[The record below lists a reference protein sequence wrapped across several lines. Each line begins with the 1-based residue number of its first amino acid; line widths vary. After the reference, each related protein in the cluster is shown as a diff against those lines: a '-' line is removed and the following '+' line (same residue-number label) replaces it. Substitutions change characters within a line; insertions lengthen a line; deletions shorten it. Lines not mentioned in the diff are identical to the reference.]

1 MLFVSISILWLI
13 HLSDTCS
20 LTVELSQS
28 TMEPI
33 VFENSDKNIP
43 VHGRKTFL
51 KMFINA
57 VEVFDKNL
65 RWAAYFFL
73 NPDKV
78 PAHKN
83 WYGFKSNNPAPYVK
97 ELKDFQDDLLKLT
110 KNLEFRTSQNDFMDE
125 LNRDLEKID
134 ETQKVIVNADKTSNK
149 YLIEK
154 DDYIELLE
162 KNIQDDYK
170 KENLQNME
178 KVTIE
183 HQKIVKNLELEE
195 RVFETTP
202 RSAFLTVKDHKD
214 NFINNT
220 KCRLLNPTKPEV
232 GKISKKILEHVV
244 NVVKSKSKL
253 RQWKNTHEVLMWFKQ
268 LKNKQKKTFILFDVC
283 SFYPSITPE
292 LLSLALDWATMYVNI
307 SRDEKNIIMQSKKSY
322 LYARNKPW
330 VKKGDKN
337 FDVGMGAF
345 DSAESCDIV
354 GLYLLDQLSNRIKEL
369 EVGIYRDDALGV
381 VETTARNAEK
391 IRQKI
396 IQIMSEHGLKI
407 TSTANLKVVE
417 FLDVSLDLKNECYR
431 PFIKPGDRPRYV
443 NSKSNH
449 PPSILRNIPLA
460 INKRLSSISSSKE
473 IFDQAAPLYQTELN
487 RGGYTHKLEYQKPT
501 EETKRKRHRKILW
514 FNPPFNTNLKTN
526 VGRKFLNLIDK
537 HFPRGSLLYPLINRY
552 KVKLS
557 YRCMPNMGAQINKH
571 NSKILNQKNEEF
583 RCKCQDKTK
592 CPLPGK
598 CTTDQ
603 LVYRATVSS
612 GTEVETYV
620 GLTAGQFK
628 DRYYGHNFD
637 FENLDKKDSTKLSS
651 YIWSLKHENK
661 PYQIKWEV
669 VTRAKP
675 FSAVSGRCDL
685 CTAEKF
691 EILFNPQRATLNSRN
706 ELYSHCRHK
715 RRLYLV
721 KAKR

>member
-1 MLFVSISILWLI
+1 
-13 HLSDTCS
+13 
-20 LTVELSQS
+20 
-28 TMEPI
+28 MEPI

-330 VKKGDKN
+330 VKKGDEN

-354 GLYLLDQLSNRIKEL
+354 GLYLLDQLNNRIKEL

>member
-1 MLFVSISILWLI
+1 ML
-13 HLSDTCS
+13 TRPA
-20 LTVELSQS
+20 TS
-28 TMEPI
+28 T
-33 VFENSDKNIP
+33 
-43 VHGRKTFL
+43 
-51 KMFINA
+51 
-57 VEVFDKNL
+57 
-65 RWAAYFFL
+65 
-73 NPDKV
+73 
-78 PAHKN
+78 
-83 WYGFKSNNPAPYVK
+83 
-97 ELKDFQDDLLKLT
+97 LL
-110 KNLEFRTSQNDFMDE
+110 DE

-330 VKKGDKN
+330 VKKGDEN

-354 GLYLLDQLSNRIKEL
+354 GLYLLDQLNNRIKEL

>member
-1 MLFVSISILWLI
+1 M
-13 HLSDTCS
+13 
-20 LTVELSQS
+20 
-28 TMEPI
+28 
-33 VFENSDKNIP
+33 
-43 VHGRKTFL
+43 
-51 KMFINA
+51 
-57 VEVFDKNL
+57 

-214 NFINNT
+214 DFINNT

-330 VKKGDKN
+330 VKKGDEN

>member
-354 GLYLLDQLSNRIKEL
+354 GLYLLDQLNNRIKEL

>member
-1 MLFVSISILWLI
+1 
-13 HLSDTCS
+13 
-20 LTVELSQS
+20 
-28 TMEPI
+28 
-33 VFENSDKNIP
+33 
-43 VHGRKTFL
+43 
-51 KMFINA
+51 
-57 VEVFDKNL
+57 
-65 RWAAYFFL
+65 
-73 NPDKV
+73 
-78 PAHKN
+78 
-83 WYGFKSNNPAPYVK
+83 
-97 ELKDFQDDLLKLT
+97 
-110 KNLEFRTSQNDFMDE
+110 
-125 LNRDLEKID
+125 
-134 ETQKVIVNADKTSNK
+134 
-149 YLIEK
+149 
-154 DDYIELLE
+154 
-162 KNIQDDYK
+162 
-170 KENLQNME
+170 ME

-214 NFINNT
+214 DFINNT

-330 VKKGDKN
+330 VKKGDEN

>member
-214 NFINNT
+214 DFINNT

-354 GLYLLDQLSNRIKEL
+354 GLYLLDQLNNRIKEL

>member
-1 MLFVSISILWLI
+1 
-13 HLSDTCS
+13 
-20 LTVELSQS
+20 
-28 TMEPI
+28 
-33 VFENSDKNIP
+33 
-43 VHGRKTFL
+43 
-51 KMFINA
+51 
-57 VEVFDKNL
+57 
-65 RWAAYFFL
+65 
-73 NPDKV
+73 
-78 PAHKN
+78 
-83 WYGFKSNNPAPYVK
+83 
-97 ELKDFQDDLLKLT
+97 
-110 KNLEFRTSQNDFMDE
+110 
-125 LNRDLEKID
+125 
-134 ETQKVIVNADKTSNK
+134 
-149 YLIEK
+149 
-154 DDYIELLE
+154 
-162 KNIQDDYK
+162 
-170 KENLQNME
+170 
-178 KVTIE
+178 
-183 HQKIVKNLELEE
+183 
-195 RVFETTP
+195 
-202 RSAFLTVKDHKD
+202 
-214 NFINNT
+214 
-220 KCRLLNPTKPEV
+220 
-232 GKISKKILEHVV
+232 
-244 NVVKSKSKL
+244 
-253 RQWKNTHEVLMWFKQ
+253 
-268 LKNKQKKTFILFDVC
+268 
-283 SFYPSITPE
+283 
-292 LLSLALDWATMYVNI
+292 
-307 SRDEKNIIMQSKKSY
+307 
-322 LYARNKPW
+322 
-330 VKKGDKN
+330 
-337 FDVGMGAF
+337 
-345 DSAESCDIV
+345 
-354 GLYLLDQLSNRIKEL
+354 
-369 EVGIYRDDALGV
+369 
-381 VETTARNAEK
+381 
-391 IRQKI
+391 
-396 IQIMSEHGLKI
+396 MSEHGLKI

-669 VTRAKP
+669 VTRAKH
-675 FSAVSGRCDL
+675 FLAGATSVR
-685 CTAEKF
+685 TAE
-691 EILFNPQRATLNSRN
+691 ILLILKNIIQS
-706 ELYSHCRHK
+706 C
-715 RRLYLV
+715 
-721 KAKR
+721 

>member
-330 VKKGDKN
+330 VKKGDEN

>member
-330 VKKGDKN
+330 VKKGDEN

-354 GLYLLDQLSNRIKEL
+354 GLYLLDQLNNRIKEL

>member
-1 MLFVSISILWLI
+1 
-13 HLSDTCS
+13 
-20 LTVELSQS
+20 
-28 TMEPI
+28 
-33 VFENSDKNIP
+33 
-43 VHGRKTFL
+43 
-51 KMFINA
+51 MF
-57 VEVFDKNL
+57 
-65 RWAAYFFL
+65 
-73 NPDKV
+73 
-78 PAHKN
+78 
-83 WYGFKSNNPAPYVK
+83 
-97 ELKDFQDDLLKLT
+97 
-110 KNLEFRTSQNDFMDE
+110 
-125 LNRDLEKID
+125 
-134 ETQKVIVNADKTSNK
+134 
-149 YLIEK
+149 
-154 DDYIELLE
+154 
-162 KNIQDDYK
+162 
-170 KENLQNME
+170 
-178 KVTIE
+178 
-183 HQKIVKNLELEE
+183 
-195 RVFETTP
+195 
-202 RSAFLTVKDHKD
+202 
-214 NFINNT
+214 
-220 KCRLLNPTKPEV
+220 
-232 GKISKKILEHVV
+232 
-244 NVVKSKSKL
+244 
-253 RQWKNTHEVLMWFKQ
+253 
-268 LKNKQKKTFILFDVC
+268 
-283 SFYPSITPE
+283 
-292 LLSLALDWATMYVNI
+292 
-307 SRDEKNIIMQSKKSY
+307 
-322 LYARNKPW
+322 
-330 VKKGDKN
+330 
-337 FDVGMGAF
+337 
-345 DSAESCDIV
+345 
-354 GLYLLDQLSNRIKEL
+354 
-369 EVGIYRDDALGV
+369 
-381 VETTARNAEK
+381 
-391 IRQKI
+391 
-396 IQIMSEHGLKI
+396 
-407 TSTANLKVVE
+407 
-417 FLDVSLDLKNECYR
+417 LDLKNECYR
-431 PFIKPGDRPRYV
+431 PFIKP
-443 NSKSNH
+443 SKSNH

>member
-214 NFINNT
+214 DFINNT

-330 VKKGDKN
+330 VKKGDEN

>member
-1 MLFVSISILWLI
+1 
-13 HLSDTCS
+13 
-20 LTVELSQS
+20 
-28 TMEPI
+28 
-33 VFENSDKNIP
+33 
-43 VHGRKTFL
+43 
-51 KMFINA
+51 MFINA

-214 NFINNT
+214 DFINNT

-330 VKKGDKN
+330 VKKGDEN

-637 FENLDKKDSTKLSS
+637 FENLDQKDSTKLSS

>member
-1 MLFVSISILWLI
+1 
-13 HLSDTCS
+13 
-20 LTVELSQS
+20 
-28 TMEPI
+28 
-33 VFENSDKNIP
+33 
-43 VHGRKTFL
+43 
-51 KMFINA
+51 
-57 VEVFDKNL
+57 
-65 RWAAYFFL
+65 
-73 NPDKV
+73 
-78 PAHKN
+78 
-83 WYGFKSNNPAPYVK
+83 
-97 ELKDFQDDLLKLT
+97 
-110 KNLEFRTSQNDFMDE
+110 
-125 LNRDLEKID
+125 
-134 ETQKVIVNADKTSNK
+134 
-149 YLIEK
+149 
-154 DDYIELLE
+154 
-162 KNIQDDYK
+162 
-170 KENLQNME
+170 
-178 KVTIE
+178 
-183 HQKIVKNLELEE
+183 
-195 RVFETTP
+195 
-202 RSAFLTVKDHKD
+202 
-214 NFINNT
+214 
-220 KCRLLNPTKPEV
+220 
-232 GKISKKILEHVV
+232 
-244 NVVKSKSKL
+244 
-253 RQWKNTHEVLMWFKQ
+253 
-268 LKNKQKKTFILFDVC
+268 
-283 SFYPSITPE
+283 
-292 LLSLALDWATMYVNI
+292 MYVNI

-330 VKKGDKN
+330 VKKGDEN

-637 FENLDKKDSTKLSS
+637 FENLNQKDSTKLSS